1 MATFAVNRRA
11 NFDYE
16 FSEKFTAGIALT
28 GHETKSVKRGRCDIV
43 GSRAIIRGN
52 EIYLIGA
59 NIPSFQPNNAPPG
72 YDPTRTRKL
81 LLKREEIKYL
91 VGKLQTGL
99 TLVPLQ
105 IYNTKRGF
113 LKVELGLGRAKKKSD
128 KREAIKR
135 RETER
140 EIRRFEN

>member
-1 MATFAVNRRA
+1 MEIFAINKRA

-16 FSEKFTAGIALT
+16 ILEKFTAGIALT
-28 GHETKSVKRGRCDIV
+28 GHETKSVKMGRCDIV
-43 GSRAIIRGN
+43 GSRAIIKNN
-52 EIYLIGA
+52 EAYLVGA

-91 VGKLQTGL
+91 IGKLQTGL

-105 IYNTKRGF
+105 IYNKRGF

-128 KREAIKR
+128 KRETIKR
-135 RETER
+135 REAEK